1 MANDNSLLARDWLLI
16 ADGEPLAAER
26 LQPLLAQR
34 KIMVLDGAY
43 SYARQ
48 LNLPIDILLGDLDTI
63 SPTALAQARDSNIS
77 IIHTPDQDYTDS
89 EKGIHHL
96 DQLQATSITI
106 CCATGQRLQHTLH
119 NLRLLKKYY
128 SSTRPLRMITDKEEI
143 QHIENSTI
151 RIQGNMGD
159 SIAVLGF
166 PNATVTSRG
175 LKYEMQQCELA
186 FEKYASVSNA
196 LLAASAEVEVAGG
209 ALVIH
214 EKV

>member
-1 MANDNSLLARDWLLI
+1 MPNDNSLLARDWLLI

-34 KIMVLDGAY
+34 KVMVLDGAY

-48 LNLPIDILLGDLDTI
+48 LDLPIDILLGDLDTI
-63 SPTALAQARDSNIS
+63 SPTALTQARDSNIS

-119 NLRLLKKYY
+119 NLRLLKKYHRP
-128 SSTRPLRMITDKEEI
+128 TRPLHVTTEKEEI
-143 QHIENSTI
+143 QYVENSTSHI
-151 RIQGNMGD
+151 HGNAGN

-175 LKYEMQQCELA
+175 LKYEMQQCELV

-196 LLAASAEVEVAGG
+196 LLTASAEIKVTGG
-209 ALVIH
+209 VLVIH
-214 EKV
+214 EKI